1 LLGDL
6 TALDVTGVRERKAS
20 GKSLSPR
27 EVEILELVAEGL
39 TSPEIATR
47 LFVTTETVREHMR
60 RIFTKL
66 GARTRAHAVAIARE
80 EANRAR

>member
-66 GARTRAHAVAIARE
+66 ARTRAHAAAIARE